1 MGKLRREDSQ
11 AIVSQR
17 EDTKGH
23 TASDF
28 RRQHLKMVP
37 VHIEVSQ
44 LGQLAQRVG

>member
-1 MGKLRREDSQ
+1 MDKLRREDSQ